1 MLKNNY
7 NPWRIATFTLLLL
20 LSVAAG
26 FSGKIQHFDMSKSTT
41 AAIVFAGI
49 IFLVQ
54 LPDLIMTYL
63 RMGETNER

>member
-1 MLKNNY
+1 M
-7 NPWRIATFTLLLL
+7 TLLLM
-20 LSVAAG
+20 LSVAVG
-26 FSGKIQHFDMSKSTT
+26 FSGKIQNFDMSKCVI
-41 AAIVFAGI
+41 AAIAFAGI

>member
-1 MLKNNY
+1 MASINIY
-7 NPWRIATFTLLLL
+7 IAIIAI
-20 LSVAAG
+20 SSAG
-26 FSGKIQHFDMSKSTT
+26 EIQHFDMSKSTT